1 MATKTFTAM
10 VKTQANGSECYTQ
23 FEVEESDLEGLDP
36 VSRDDLLSK
45 KAHAAVWGE
54 ELVEITYEEGD
65 AEGADTR

>member
-10 VKTQANGSECYTQ
+10 VRTQANGSECYTQ
-23 FEVEESDLEGLDP
+23 FEVEEAELEGLDP
-36 VSRDDLLSK
+36 TSLDDLLSK